1 MSGSSKAHWSKLL
14 TPMTTQIEQLQEENE
29 RLKKLS
35 EGGNND
41 ELLQKVKAL
50 EDGALLTAGANVRLQ
65 KSLEDVTQERD
76 ELALKVGIL
85 EKQNHSLGDVLREA
99 NKKNEEL
106 EAALNAASK
115 EEKPK
120 AQKKK

>member
-1 MSGSSKAHWSKLL
+1 MSGTAKAHWSKLL

-65 KSLEDVTQERD
+65 KSLDDVTQERD
-76 ELALKVGIL
+76 ELALKVGVL
-85 EKQNHSLGDVLREA
+85 EKQNQGLGDALREA

-106 EAALNAASK
+106 EAALKATDK